1 MLGID
6 RDGARDNGGALSE
19 AAIIDLMPSASPGD
33 VRAALARKDSARL
46 YLILGDDESEMLRL
60 TADITALVE
69 DELRAFNV
77 ERIYAGEKGITA
89 SAIVEAA
96 RMLPMMS
103 ERRVVVVL
111 RGEKLLKPKRRGKG
125 AEADNP
131 ADGADEPPSDLDAL
145 GDYAQDP
152 VPSTTLVIVASD
164 IDKSRRASK
173 AILKHAVVVE
183 CWGLK
188 TEKNPRFLDLR
199 QAARMAEQIVR
210 RTVAESGQ
218 QIDPAAA
225 RLVAERAGADIVR
238 LRGDVDRLMLYAV
251 GKSKITVADVQ
262 EVVSAETAQD
272 DWAVTNAIQNRN
284 PGEALRQLGLAM
296 EAGAVPYMVLGQ
308 LAWFVRDKLG
318 NLDPR
323 RVPAAVDALFR
334 TDLDLKTSGGD
345 PRVLLERL
353 VVELCGANR

>member
-1 MLGID
+1 
-6 RDGARDNGGALSE
+6 
-19 AAIIDLMPSASPGD
+19 MPAD
-33 VRAALARKDSARL
+33 VRAAIAKRSPAPV
-46 YLILGDDESEMLRL
+46 YLILGDDDSEMLRL
-60 TADITALVE
+60 TADITALIE

-77 ERIYAGEKGITA
+77 ERIYAGEKGNTA

-96 RMLPMMS
+96 RVLPMMS
-103 ERRVVVVL
+103 DRRVVVVV
-111 RGEKLLKPKRRGKG
+111 RGEKLLKTKRRGK
-125 AEADNP
+125 AIENEE
-131 ADGADEPPSDLDAL
+131 DGDQPEEPSSDLDAL
-145 GDYAQDP
+145 GEYVQAP
-152 VPSTTLVIVASD
+152 VPSTTLVLVASD
-164 IDKSRRASK
+164 IDKSRRAGK
-173 AILKHAVVVE
+173 AIVKHAVLVE

-188 TEKNPRFLDLR
+188 TEKNPRSLDLR
-199 QAARMAEQIVR
+199 QAARMAEQLVR
-210 RTVAESGQ
+210 KAVAESGQ

-238 LRGDVDRLMLYAV
+238 LRGDLERLMLYTV
-251 GKSKITVADVQ
+251 GKPKITVADVQ

-308 LAWFVRDKLG
+308 LAWFVRDKLA
-318 NLDPR
+318 NIDPR

-353 VVELCGANR
+353 VVELCGTR

>member
-1 MLGID
+1 
-6 RDGARDNGGALSE
+6 
-19 AAIIDLMPSASPGD
+19 MPTASPAD
-33 VRAALARKDSARL
+33 VRAAIAKRSPAPV
-46 YLILGDDESEMLRL
+46 YLILGDDDSEMLRL

-77 ERIYAGEKGITA
+77 ERIYAGEKGNTA
-89 SAIVEAA
+89 SAVVEAA
-96 RMLPMMS
+96 RVLPMMS
-103 ERRVVVVL
+103 ERRFVVLL
-111 RGEKLLKPKRRGKG
+111 RGEKLLKPKRRGKTIEPEDSG
-125 AEADNP
+125 DEAE
-131 ADGADEPPSDLDAL
+131 EPTSDLDAL
-145 GDYAQDP
+145 GEYVQTP

-164 IDKSRRASK
+164 IDRSRRAGK
-173 AILKHAVVVE
+173 AIVKHAVLVE

-199 QAARMAEQIVR
+199 QAARMAEQLVR
-210 RTVAESGQ
+210 KAVAESGQ

-238 LRGDVDRLMLYAV
+238 LRGDIDRLMLYAA
-251 GKSKITVADVQ
+251 GKPKITVADVQ
-262 EVVSAETAQD
+262 EVVSSETAQD

-308 LAWFVRDKLG
+308 LAWFVRDKLA
-318 NLDPR
+318 NADPR
-323 RVPAAVDALFR
+323 RVPAAVEALFR

-353 VVELCGANR
+353 VVELCGRRV

>member
-1 MLGID
+1 M
-6 RDGARDNGGALSE
+6 
-19 AAIIDLMPSASPGD
+19 
-33 VRAALARKDSARL
+33 
-46 YLILGDDESEMLRL
+46 YLILGDDEVEMSRL
-60 TADITALVE
+60 AGDIAALVE

-77 ERIYAGEKGITA
+77 ERIYAGEKGNTA

-96 RMLPMMS
+96 RLIPMMS
-103 ERRVVVVL
+103 DRRVVIVL
-111 RGEKLLKPKRRGKG
+111 RGERLLKPKRRGKAAEGDDDNG
-125 AEADNP
+125 APE
-131 ADGADEPPSDLDAL
+131 EPPSDLDAL
-145 GDYAQDP
+145 GEYAQSP

-164 IDKSRRASK
+164 IDKTRRASK

-199 QAARMAEQIVR
+199 QAARTAEQLVKKA
-210 RTVAESGQ
+210 VAESGQ
-218 QIDPAAA
+218 QIEPAAA

-238 LRGDVDRLMLYAV
+238 LRGDVERLLLYAA
-251 GKSKITVADVQ
+251 GKPKISVADVQ
-262 EVVSAETAQD
+262 DVVGAETAQD

-284 PGEALRQLGLAM
+284 AGEALRQLGLAM

-308 LAWFVRDKLG
+308 LAWFVRDKLS
-318 NLDPR
+318 NVDPR
-323 RVPAAVDALFR
+323 RVPAAVEALFR

-353 VVELCGANR
+353 VLELTRF